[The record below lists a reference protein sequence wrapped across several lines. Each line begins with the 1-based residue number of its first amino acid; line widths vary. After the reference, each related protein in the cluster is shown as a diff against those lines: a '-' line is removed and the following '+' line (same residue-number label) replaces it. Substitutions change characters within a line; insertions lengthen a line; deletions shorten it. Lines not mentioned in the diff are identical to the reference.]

1 MNLMT
6 SRGQSAPS
14 VRTRRNNRTRTIR
27 IVGRVLLY
35 LFATALAALFMGP
48 FFWTLGSSLK
58 SGIEIRAYPPLFWPT
73 VPLFSNYVETFKL
86 VPFAMFYQN
95 TLQVT
100 ILGVLGQFISA
111 TLVAYGFSRFRFPGR
126 DVLFM
131 LLISTLMLP
140 REVILIPN
148 FILFKS
154 LGLLGTLAPLWLPA
168 FFGGAFYVFLL
179 RQFFVTLP
187 RDIDEAARIDGAN
200 SLTILLRV
208 LLPLSLPAM
217 VSSAIFAFLYYW
229 NDFLEPLIYLNKEQN
244 FTLALGLR
252 YLQTLPNADQEPRD
266 QFLMAASLIVAA
278 PCVVVFFVAQRYFV
292 RGIVMS
298 GIKG

>member
-1 MNLMT
+1 MMTTT
-6 SRGQSAPS
+6 SRGQSITV
-14 VRTRRNNRTRTIR
+14 VRTRRSNTARAAR
-27 IVGRVLLY
+27 ILGRVLLY
-35 LFATALAALFMGP
+35 ALATALAAVFMGP

-58 SGIEIRAYPPLFWPT
+58 STIEIRAYPPLFWPAE
-73 VPLFSNYVETFKL
+73 PLFSNYAKTFEL

-95 TLQVT
+95 TIQVT
-100 ILGVLGQFISA
+100 LLGVLGQTVSA

-140 REVILIPN
+140 REVIVIPT
-148 FILFKS
+148 FILFKT
-154 LGLLGTLAPLWLPA
+154 LGWLDTLMPLWVPA
-168 FFGGAFYVFLL
+168 WFAGAFYVFLL

-200 SLTILLRV
+200 SLTILTRII
-208 LLPLSLPAM
+208 LPLSMPAM
-217 VSSAIFAFLYYW
+217 VSAAIFAFLYYW
-229 NDFLEPLIYLNKEQN
+229 NDFFEPLIYLNKEQN

-266 QFLMAASLIVAA
+266 QYLMAASLIVAV
-278 PCVVVFFVAQRYFV
+278 PCVIVFFVAQRYFV

>member
-1 MNLMT
+1 M
-6 SRGQSAPS
+6 
-14 VRTRRNNRTRTIR
+14 
-27 IVGRVLLY
+27 
-35 LFATALAALFMGP
+35 
-48 FFWTLGSSLK
+48 
-58 SGIEIRAYPPLFWPT
+58 FWPS
-73 VPLFSNYVETFKL
+73 VPLFSNYAETFKL
-86 VPFAMFYQN
+86 VPFALFYQN
-95 TLQVT
+95 TIQVT
-100 ILGVLGQFISA
+100 VLGVLGQFVSA

-126 DVLFM
+126 DILFM

-148 FILFKS
+148 FILFKT
-154 LGLLGTLAPLWLPA
+154 LGLLGTLAPLWVPA
-168 FFGGAFYVFLL
+168 WFGGAFYVFLL

-200 SLTILLRV
+200 SLTILMRV
-208 LLPLSLPAM
+208 LLPLSMPAM
-217 VSSAIFAFLYYW
+217 VSAAIFAFLYYW

-266 QFLMAASLIVAA
+266 QYLMAASLIVAV